1 MAHDMTRNMK
11 EMAQDMTQTMTSQ
24 KAMKPPVNILN
35 LPPELLDLILSF
47 SASSAWTSLRL
58 TCRHLYTRT
67 LDTFARRFFHEVKTD
82 LSEAHLVRLECLAKN
97 AFFAPYVHCLQIK
110 HSQATPHDK
119 LQHLRLIRLPTGS
132 GDRNL
137 VNPGVPQLH
146 DILQSF
152 PNCSSFHF
160 NVFMQGNG
168 DPQEIEGLMP
178 LTWGMIR
185 IISIMH
191 TLQPPSTEL
200 DIQCLFDD
208 RGQDIQYLNGL
219 ELLLLVPLESV
230 TVWGNVQHTSI
241 GFASVNRPLQR
252 HVFVD
257 YAIKPRSL
265 VLDAHFRAEG
275 QTLTNWLLCTRPRLH
290 LERLCLTR
298 SHART
303 RVPIHPDHLRTLLS
317 LHSPTLQELE
327 LSWLTGRVG
336 EWIPILK
343 FLAAAEFPELN
354 YVLFKFLGESQ
365 AQIVQFPGLAED
377 PTVDGFPEEK
387 IVVRSYHIPA
397 DSVSYRGLKCTLP
410 SKRSQTLRGIDAFL
424 GSICLKHLAARLRVL
439 IEARVVVNGSLI
451 KLIHLL

>member
-1 MAHDMTRNMK
+1 
-11 EMAQDMTQTMTSQ
+11 
-24 KAMKPPVNILN
+24 
-35 LPPELLDLILSF
+35 
-47 SASSAWTSLRL
+47 
-58 TCRHLYTRT
+58 
-67 LDTFARRFFHEVKTD
+67 
-82 LSEAHLVRLECLAKN
+82 
-97 AFFAPYVHCLQIK
+97 
-110 HSQATPHDK
+110 
-119 LQHLRLIRLPTGS
+119 
-132 GDRNL
+132 
-137 VNPGVPQLH
+137 
-146 DILQSF
+146 
-152 PNCSSFHF
+152 
-160 NVFMQGNG
+160 MQGNG
-168 DPQEIEGLMP
+168 ALRAKESLTP
-178 LTWGMIR
+178 LTWGMIL
-185 IISIMH
+185 IISIMY
-191 TLQPPSTEL
+191 TLQRNITEL

-208 RGQDIQYLNGL
+208 RGLDIQYLNGL

-241 GFASVNRPLQR
+241 GFASVNHPLQR
-252 HVFVD
+252 QVFVD

-265 VLDAHFRAEG
+265 VLDAHFGAEG
-275 QTLTNWLLCTRPRLH
+275 QTLTNWLLCTRPLLH

-343 FLAAAEFPELN
+343 FLAATEFPKLN

-397 DSVSYRGLKCTLP
+397 DSVSYRGPKMRIALQKIAD
-410 SKRSQTLRGIDAFL
+410 SARYRL
-424 GSICLKHLAARLRVL
+424 GSIRFQHLAARLRVL
-439 IEARVVVNGSLI
+439 IEARVVVNGSFI